1 MRTPDKPGQSKTG
14 WWRASEVLK
23 RWKASTE
30 YDTLPKSDII
40 FNKHTNNT
48 DEKHLIGF

>member
-14 WWRASEVLK
+14 WWTASEVLK